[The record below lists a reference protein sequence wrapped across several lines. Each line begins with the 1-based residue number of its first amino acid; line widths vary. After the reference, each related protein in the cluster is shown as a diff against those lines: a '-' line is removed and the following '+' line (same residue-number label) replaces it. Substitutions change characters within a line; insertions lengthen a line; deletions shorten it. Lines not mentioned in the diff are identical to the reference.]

1 MTRPKLLDQMRHSI
15 RLRQYSHDTERAY
28 LHWVKRFI
36 LFHDKKHPQT
46 MGKKEVEAFL
56 SHLAVNRG
64 VSPSTQNLALSSVLF
79 LYQQVL
85 ELELPWL
92 DDVVRAKQRRRV
104 PVVLSRDEVQ
114 RLFVHCRPTQLLPVQ
129 MLYGAGLRLMECL
142 RLRIGDIDFSR
153 HTVRIHAGKGGKD
166 RVTLLPESLT
176 DALNLHLAHV
186 RLLHQQ
192 DLANGFGEAKLP
204 HTLHRK
210 FDKSSQR
217 FYWQF
222 LFPSTRMS
230 SDPRQPNH
238 QYRWHVHRSA
248 VRKAVTAAGHAAKIN
263 KRITCHTLRHSFAT
277 HLLESGTDIRTIQ
290 QLLGHKDVKTTMIYT
305 HVIERGALGAISP
318 LDRLAENGLSTPR
331 PGEGWGCAG

>member
-153 HTVRIHAGKGGKD
+153 HTVRVHAGKGGKD
-166 RVTLLPESLT
+166 RVTMLPASQIGEVEPTLL
-176 DALNLHLAHV
+176 LAV
-186 RLLHQQ
+186 
-192 DLANGFGEAKLP
+192 
-204 HTLHRK
+204 
-210 FDKSSQR
+210 
-217 FYWQF
+217 
-222 LFPSTRMS
+222 
-230 SDPRQPNH
+230 
-238 QYRWHVHRSA
+238 
-248 VRKAVTAAGHAAKIN
+248 
-263 KRITCHTLRHSFAT
+263 
-277 HLLESGTDIRTIQ
+277 
-290 QLLGHKDVKTTMIYT
+290 
-305 HVIERGALGAISP
+305 P
-318 LDRLAENGLSTPR
+318 LSEQ
-331 PGEGWGCAG
+331 

>member
-129 MLYGAGLRLMECL
+129 MLYGAGLRLMECG
-142 RLRIGDIDFSR
+142 LRITEQPQTDRFCRPVGYMGFSDQD
-153 HTVRIHAGKGGKD
+153 H
-166 RVTLLPESLT
+166 
-176 DALNLHLAHV
+176 HV
-186 RLLHQQ
+186 
-192 DLANGFGEAKLP
+192 
-204 HTLHRK
+204 
-210 FDKSSQR
+210 
-217 FYWQF
+217 
-222 LFPSTRMS
+222 
-230 SDPRQPNH
+230 
-238 QYRWHVHRSA
+238 
-248 VRKAVTAAGHAAKIN
+248 
-263 KRITCHTLRHSFAT
+263 
-277 HLLESGTDIRTIQ
+277 
-290 QLLGHKDVKTTMIYT
+290 
-305 HVIERGALGAISP
+305 
-318 LDRLAENGLSTPR
+318 
-331 PGEGWGCAG
+331 